1 MLTYGIFLFL
11 SVFPIIHPKELTPIP
26 EENMG
31 RIFDKFYQG
40 DVSHSSE
47 GSGVGLAIVK
57 RIVQLHG
64 GTVGVLS
71 EKGVNTFRVELPEFL
86 K

>member
-1 MLTYGIFLFL
+1 
-11 SVFPIIHPKELTPIP
+11 
-26 EENMG
+26 MG